1 MEEEPTRGGTCID
14 RVGETLELD
23 TLLLEL
29 TDQIDQVLDASPKPV
44 QLPDHERVSFAKT
57 FLRLRKA
64 RAFCSAAAYL
74 VFKDLLTAGLL
85 KRPNLELKIL
95 ILCGNPCVAD
105 QHALVFGLAF
115 DRELLDECF
124 LLSSRSWHDE
134 VRMAFEN

>member
-1 MEEEPTRGGTCID
+1 MEEEPTRGGSGING
-14 RVGETLELD
+14 VGQAFELD

-74 VFKDLLTAGLL
+74 VFENLFAAGLL
-85 KRPNLELKIL
+85 KSLNLELKVL
-95 ILCGNPCVAD
+95 ILC
-105 QHALVFGLAF
+105 
-115 DRELLDECF
+115 
-124 LLSSRSWHDE
+124 
-134 VRMAFEN
+134 